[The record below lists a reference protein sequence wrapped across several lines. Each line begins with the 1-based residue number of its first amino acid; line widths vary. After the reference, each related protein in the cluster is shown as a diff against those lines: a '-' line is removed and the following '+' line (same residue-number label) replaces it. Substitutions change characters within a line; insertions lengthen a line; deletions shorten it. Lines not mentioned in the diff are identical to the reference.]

1 MDQDL
6 LDTSRYKIST
16 LSIDSRF
23 ADRQFACTGDFQI
36 RMPSATKNIM
46 RVALASIEIPNVEW
60 VFSAAKGNITF
71 ETSTNNGATWVAHT
85 IGEGNYD
92 PATLVSDVET
102 LIQSHIGTATLTYD
116 SASEKVTLTLPPGA
130 LIHWYDSTSTLR
142 TRSSYWGLGY
152 YLGFRDP
159 VSNGGLGG
167 DTITG
172 ASVVTTASNPYYLIQ
187 LLAPDPL
194 ESLQHRLYEG
204 SWVGA
209 FAKVVLRDR
218 TYHAM
223 EFDDGGNMLRKE
235 FTFLSP
241 TNITNLR
248 IRVLDPFGEVVHLH
262 DVNWSLTLELY
273 EVVNSRVYSNIAET
287 FQRR

>member
-6 LDTSRYKIST
+6 LDTARYKIST

-23 ADRQFACTGDFQI
+23 ADRQFAGTGDFQI

-46 RVALASIEIPNVEW
+46 RVALASIEIPSVESMFSCAHGNLTFDLSTDNGLTW
-60 VFSAAKGNITF
+60 VTSAPIADGNYTPAALVAEVNAILGSNGSLALFTDGHV
-71 ETSTNNGATWVAHT
+71 ELTLDSGVWLRWTSTVATIAARPT
-85 IGEGNYD
+85 
-92 PATLVSDVET
+92 
-102 LIQSHIGTATLTYD
+102 
-116 SASEKVTLTLPPGA
+116 
-130 LIHWYDSTSTLR
+130 
-142 TRSSYWGLGY
+142 YWGLGY
-152 YLGFRDP
+152 YLGFREQICYPGVTAAASIVMTDP
-159 VSNGGLGG
+159 N
-167 DTITG
+167 
-172 ASVVTTASNPYYLIQ
+172 AYYLIQ
-187 LLAPDPL
+187 LLTPDPL
-194 ESLQHRLYEG
+194 ESLQHRLYDG

-209 FAKVVLRDR
+209 FAKVVLRGGGYR
-218 TYHAM
+218 AM

-248 IRVLDPFGEVVHLH
+248 IRVLDPFGEIVNLH

-273 EVVNSRVYSNIAET
+273 EVVNSRVYSTIAET

>member
-46 RVALASIEIPNVEW
+46 RVALSSVEIPNAEW
-60 VFSAAKGNITF
+60 VFSAANGNTIF
-71 ETSTNNGATWVAHT
+71 STSVDNGANWTEQT
-85 IGEGNYD
+85 IDERNYT
-92 PATLVSDVET
+92 PSALVTAVHSKLLTAIPGSSLTLNATT
-102 LIQSHIGTATLTYD
+102 G
-116 SASEKVTLTLPPGA
+116 KVTLTLPAGA
-130 LIHWYDSTSTLR
+130 IVQWYDPNSALR
-142 TRSSYWGLGY
+142 TRSTYWGLGY
-152 YLGFRDP
+152 YLGFRAP
-159 VSNGGLGG
+159 VSGAGG
-167 DTITG
+167 TIYG
-172 ASVVTTASNPYYLIQ
+172 ASIVTTASNSYYLLQ
-187 LLAPDPL
+187 LLIPDPL
-194 ESLQHRLYEG
+194 ESLQHRLYDG

-209 FAKVVLRDR
+209 FAKVVLRDGAYR
-218 TYHAM
+218 AM

-248 IRVLDPFGEVVHLH
+248 IRLLDPFGEVVNLH

-273 EVVNSRVYSNIAET
+273 EVTNSRVYSNIAET
-287 FQRR
+287 FQRGRL